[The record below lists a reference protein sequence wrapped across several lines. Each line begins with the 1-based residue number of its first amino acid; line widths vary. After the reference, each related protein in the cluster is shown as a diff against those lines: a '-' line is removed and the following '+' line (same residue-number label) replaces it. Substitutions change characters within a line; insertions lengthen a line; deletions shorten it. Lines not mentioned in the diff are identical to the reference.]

1 MGLGDNQL
9 AAATDVAQPASA
21 GPDASPRPVF
31 QPFCAEQRVPGLSG
45 DARASWLADSSSPR
59 HPPNGGAVGEGPDGR
74 VPGPNGPRSWAR
86 TTRGEGGPLGPSGT
100 GLGGPNGPPQMPTRG
115 NNVSS
120 CGHLARPRRRP
131 RCATR
136 GQATNRDCP
145 PPPSAENEVRLDP
158 NGAQVPELQ
167 AALDIGHRRAC
178 RKTPQTVQSILE
190 LVRAG

>member
-1 MGLGDNQL
+1 M
-9 AAATDVAQPASA
+9 
-21 GPDASPRPVF
+21 
-31 QPFCAEQRVPGLSG
+31 
-45 DARASWLADSSSPR
+45 
-59 HPPNGGAVGEGPDGR
+59 GGAVGEGPDGR

-100 GLGGPNGPPQMPTRG
+100 GLGGPRGPPQMPLRG

-120 CGHLARPRRRP
+120 WGHLARPRRRP

-158 NGAQVPELQ
+158 NGAQVPELY

-190 LVRAG
+190 LVWGARRALPWGGDGWAGGEVRAGHAEGRRAGGARLDAAHQGCVRHALSLPLVPGVLWLL